1 MSPSGIETT
10 TFRFVAQCLN
20 QLRHRVATETCS
32 YSELKINIDVFE
44 GEQAICFLMF
54 LIQLLLTNALTMS
67 QLPIYSIVFNPLHF
81 IVYHS
86 FSVQVVNSI
95 LRVVQFSFLY
105 FMSPP
110 CNLVSLTNPKCNKLL
125 LYVTMLYCV
134 VPYNVTSNNRAPDL
148 TEAFPF
154 VISYS

>member
-1 MSPSGIETT
+1 
-10 TFRFVAQCLN
+10 
-20 QLRHRVATETCS
+20 
-32 YSELKINIDVFE
+32 
-44 GEQAICFLMF
+44 MF
-54 LIQLLLTNALTMS
+54 LIRLLLTNARTMS
-67 QLPIYSIVFNPLHF
+67 QQPIHSFVLIPHF
-81 IVYHS
+81 IIYHS
-86 FSVQVVNSI
+86 FSVQAVNII

-110 CNLVSLTNPKCNKLL
+110 VTWFRQTNPKCNKLL

-154 VISYS
+154 VISYSELDQLFVAKGGNSMTTLSASIHLNFLHIGFDVCMETRGVLQCHTSQ